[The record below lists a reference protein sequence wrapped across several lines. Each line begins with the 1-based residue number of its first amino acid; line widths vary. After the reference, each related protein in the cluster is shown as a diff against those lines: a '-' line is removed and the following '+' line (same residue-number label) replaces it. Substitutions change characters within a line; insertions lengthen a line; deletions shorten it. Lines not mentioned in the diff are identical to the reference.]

1 MKIAA
6 LLKREIKQ
14 AESQGKVAKGSGI
27 DQANLSRFLNSGSD
41 IRLSSVQALLDYF
54 GYVLVKKRGRK

>member
-14 AESQGKVAKGSGI
+14 AESQGKVAEGAGI